1 MLSFSEEELR
11 AAAKEVSLA
20 LVCGLPEA
28 EECHHEFS
36 PGFEKRMR
44 RVLRRGNH
52 PNVYR
57 GLRRVAGFL
66 LVLLLSCSVWLAVD
80 TEAREAVFG
89 WLSERV
95 EGAYHYFFRGTDT
108 SQTHTVRYAVSE
120 IPKGYQ
126 EKDVFETDSYT
137 DTIFVETATGRYL
150 SFGWLHPS
158 TGDEEPEIFFLTG
171 AMKKELV
178 QVNEQSAELYLD
190 ETGEKGNVIV
200 WREEKENTILYI
212 SGYFD
217 KEALIDMAENV
228 TAVLP

>member
-1 MLSFSEEELR
+1 MLPFSEEELR

-36 PGFEKRMR
+36 PGFVKRMR
-44 RVLRRGNH
+44 RVLRRGSH

-95 EGAYHYFFRGTDT
+95 EGAYHYFFHGDGTN
-108 SQTHTVRYAVSE
+108 QTQVVWYVLSE
-120 IPKGYQ
+120 IPEGYR
-126 EKDVFETDSYT
+126 EEDVFETDAYT
-137 DTIFVETATGRYL
+137 EITYVETTTDRYL
-150 SFGWLHPS
+150 SLGWLHPS
-158 TGDEEPEIFFLTG
+158 IETETPELFFLTVDMEQDP
-171 AMKKELV
+171 A
-178 QVNEQSAELYLD
+178 QVNGRAAEFYRD
-190 ETGEKGNVIV
+190 DTGNMANVIV
-200 WREEKENTILYI
+200 WRDEENDTLLYL

-217 KEALIDMAENV
+217 KETIIDMAESV
-228 TAVLP
+228 KQK

>member
-95 EGAYHYFFRGTDT
+95 EGAYHYFFHGDGTN
-108 SQTHTVRYAVSE
+108 QTQVVWYVLSE
-120 IPKGYQ
+120 IPEGYR
-126 EKDVFETDSYT
+126 EEDVFETDAYT
-137 DTIFVETATGRYL
+137 EITYVETATGRYL

-217 KEALIDMAENV
+217 KEALIDMAESV
-228 TAVLP
+228 KKQK